1 MSKKYPT
8 VVRIDNLED
17 FQKVYIEL
25 KARYKAFN
33 QITTTPRKQPERS
46 FIGLKQNNTPMIG
59 FSLRTPDMITRL
71 MTFIIHAKADVDF
84 KEVYPST
91 VYKLSSNFDQQFAFY
106 TKNIAY
112 TSGQALPSG
121 DFNDVP
127 QEVVESTPQTYY
139 SHDFT
144 TLVDQI
150 IERKN
155 DLTGLVELIESL
167 EDFQI
172 IERKN
177 DLTELVELIERL
189 EDLKDWN

>member
-1 MSKKYPT
+1 MEIKTMSKKYPT
-8 VVRIDNLED
+8 VLRIDNLED

-84 KEVYPST
+84 
-91 VYKLSSNFDQQFAFY
+91 
-106 TKNIAY
+106 
-112 TSGQALPSG
+112 
-121 DFNDVP
+121 NDVP
-127 QEVVESTPQTYY
+127 QEVVESTPQTHY